1 MPLEVLGRVDDP
13 TNIVGLGHMMQGDD
27 VDSNVDWNMLEK
39 QIIGN
44 IGINY
49 NPEKEQSKL
58 SDDYAMEIQRLS
70 NSYGVKGPNQSED
83 KSNMSNYGDNSS
95 NLYSASNQ
103 QTSPFK
109 SLNLSAPQSKPEP
122 ANNNNN
128 NNSNNNNNN
137 NNNRPNYNYNNQQYD
152 DPYLRN
158 MTHEQQNK
166 HVIHSV
172 IGSLSADEATNLSND
187 QNGIAD
193 SLSREREMDRKIR
206 MLEQIDAL
214 KQSLK
219 EDNIDTERIEKV
231 SRDNDIHEV
240 EQVLKHF
247 LVVSDNKRCSGLAED
262 CILMGAQGAGYILD
276 GQRRIM
282 GRRPDLT
289 DWHKTVAV
297 KLRHLRHDTSMLVSG
312 VMKKYNV
319 GHGLRIMMELIP
331 SMLYHSTLRSKK
343 SEKDYISDAEYNNAL
358 GTIRDIDVKN

>member
-27 VDSNVDWNMLEK
+27 VDSNVDWNILEK
-39 QIIGN
+39 QIIGD

-70 NSYGVKGPNQSED
+70 NSYGVNGHNQSD
-83 KSNMSNYGDNSS
+83 VKSNASNYGDTSN
-95 NLYSASNQ
+95 NLYSEANQ
-103 QTSPFK
+103 PSSPFK
-109 SLNLSAPQSKPEP
+109 NLNLSAPQCKPVTDINSERPYSHSNSYSSK
-122 ANNNNN
+122 
-128 NNSNNNNNN
+128 
-137 NNNRPNYNYNNQQYD
+137 QYD
-152 DPYLRN
+152 DPQLRN

-166 HVIHSV
+166 HIIHSV
-172 IGSLSADEATNLSND
+172 IGSLGADEVSSSSNS

-358 GTIRDIDVKN
+358 GTIRDI